1 MRPWLLV
8 GTSSTGPS
16 RRIERPFSCVVAVSR
31 TAARSSLRRKT
42 QPGLPL
48 ARYSEGPM
56 SEGKLEPAPCQTVV
70 PGGTNLSV
78 DELGGIQLVEAATS
92 GGA

>member
-1 MRPWLLV
+1 
-8 GTSSTGPS
+8 
-16 RRIERPFSCVVAVSR
+16 
-31 TAARSSLRRKT
+31 
-42 QPGLPL
+42 
-48 ARYSEGPM
+48 M